1 VQQMVRLM
9 DDLLD
14 VSRIGHGK
22 MTLRKQRVTLTT
34 VIDRAIETSRPGID
48 DKGQELTIN
57 LPAEPILLEADP
69 SRLAQVFSNLLN
81 NAAKYTQ
88 TGGEI
93 LLTAEHRDSEVVIT
107 VKDNGVGIISEL
119 LPLIFDLFVQGQ
131 SSAESGRS
139 GLGLGLTLVRTLVE
153 LHGGTVEARS
163 DGPGRGSE
171 FVVRL
176 PSAEIGAISENPDDE
191 LERTAPTT
199 GHRKRILVVEDMKV
213 QADMLVALLELHG
226 HEVRAVNNGPDAL
239 KMLTEFLPDVALI
252 DVGLP
257 GMDGYSLARLIREQ
271 QKFNHIVLIAQTG
284 WVGEEDRQRS
294 RAAGFNHHL
303 AKPIDYH
310 RLAEIL
316 AGVTGDET

>member
-1 VQQMVRLM
+1 
-9 DDLLD
+9 
-14 VSRIGHGK
+14 
-22 MTLRKQRVTLTT
+22 
-34 VIDRAIETSRPGID
+34 
-48 DKGQELTIN
+48 
-57 LPAEPILLEADP
+57 
-69 SRLAQVFSNLLN
+69 
-81 NAAKYTQ
+81 
-88 TGGEI
+88 
-93 LLTAEHRDSEVVIT
+93 
-107 VKDNGVGIISEL
+107 L
-119 LPLIFDLFVQGQ
+119 LPLIFDLFVQGK
-131 SSAESGRS
+131 SSAESERS

-176 PSAEIGAISENPDDE
+176 PIADIATISENPDSE
-191 LERTAPTT
+191 FAQTAQPTT

-226 HEVRAVNNGPDAL
+226 HEVRGVNNGPDAL

-294 RAAGFNHHL
+294 RAAGFDHHL
-303 AKPIDYH
+303 AKPIDYN

-316 AGVTGDET
+316 AGVTRDDT